1 MRKIVVSVTI
11 LKDIELANG
20 LRYALCP
27 QVSIILDKKRKSDS
41 KIHELIYQQGANYG
55 TIGDRC
61 TYLSH
66 DELFELEE
74 KGMIKIN

>member
-1 MRKIVVSVTI
+1 MKKRVMSVTI
-11 LKDIELANG
+11 LKDIKLANG
-20 LRYALCP
+20 VKYALSP
-27 QVSIILDKKRKSDS
+27 QVSIILDKKRKADS
-41 KIHELIYQQGANYG
+41 KIHELIYQQGTYYG
-55 TIGDRC
+55 AVGDRC